1 LNVCLAPA
9 DARWDQA
16 DGAQQNKSNSWAGN
30 PINDMREKLLAGACD
45 CHVHVVGSTDRFPQI
60 ADGSYTAG
68 PATTESL
75 RAVAEPVGVT
85 RFVIV
90 QPSFYGTDNSCLFEV
105 LDKLGDSG
113 RGVAVVDAT
122 SITSSFL
129 ESYGRSGI
137 RGLRL
142 NFYSRSVTDA
152 HRQLE
157 RSLAETL
164 EILPREGW
172 HIEIIAGAAT
182 LAAAAATISKSEVPI
197 VIDHYGLPENE
208 TPAEP
213 AGRALLDLATVPHVW
228 IKLSA
233 PYRCSPDPLATTPP
247 SDWLTALVQ
256 AAPDRCVWGSD
267 WPHTPPRKHGE
278 TEINTPPYRNI
289 AYSRLFD
296 DFLRALELPEIARRI
311 LIENPIRLY
320 GFPHAPHVRPA

>member
-1 LNVCLAPA
+1 
-9 DARWDQA
+9 
-16 DGAQQNKSNSWAGN
+16 
-30 PINDMREKLLAGACD
+30 MRENHLAGACD

-60 ADGSYTAG
+60 ADGSCTAG
-68 PATTESL
+68 PATIESL
-75 RAVAEPVGVT
+75 LAIAEPVGVT

-90 QPSFYGTDNSCLFEV
+90 QPSFYGTDNSCLFEA

-113 RGVAVVDAT
+113 RGVAVVDARST
-122 SITSSFL
+122 STSVL
-129 ESYGRSGI
+129 ENYGRRGI
-137 RGLRL
+137 CGLRL
-142 NFYSRSVTDA
+142 NFYSRKFADA
-152 HRQLE
+152 HWQLE

-172 HIEIIAGAAT
+172 HIEIIARAGT
-182 LAAAAATISKSEVPI
+182 LAAAAATISKANVPI

-208 TPAEP
+208 NPLEP
-213 AGRALLDLATVPHVW
+213 VGGALLDLATLPHVW

-278 TEINTPPYRNI
+278 TENATPPYRNI
-289 AYSRLFD
+289 AYGRLFD
-296 DFLRALELPEIARRI
+296 DFLRVFELPEIARRI
-311 LIENPIRLY
+311 LIENPMRLY
-320 GFPHAPHVRPA
+320 GFHAQHIRPA